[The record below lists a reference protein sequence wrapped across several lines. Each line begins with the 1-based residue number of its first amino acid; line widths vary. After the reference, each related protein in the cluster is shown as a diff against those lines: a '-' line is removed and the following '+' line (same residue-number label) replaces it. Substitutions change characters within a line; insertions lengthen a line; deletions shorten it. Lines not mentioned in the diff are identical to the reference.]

1 LRSTERPNPTP
12 EPHEEIA
19 LKSQN
24 QGVNPM
30 SEIKSPE
37 PFYSVTRRAGD
48 ILFLSGFG
56 PVKDLVVTGTT
67 IEEQTTFTMDL
78 MKAALESE
86 GATFDDV
93 VRVNVFLLDM
103 ADRDR
108 FNAAYLK
115 YFNGRMP
122 TRRLI
127 GAGDLFKGILV
138 ELDCIAYLDPAKR
151 ALDPSRSA

>member
-1 LRSTERPNPTP
+1 
-12 EPHEEIA
+12 
-19 LKSQN
+19 
-24 QGVNPM
+24 M
-30 SEIKSPE
+30 SELKSPE

-48 ILFLSGFG
+48 LLFLSGFG
-56 PVKDLVVTGTT
+56 PVKDLVVTGET
-67 IEEQTTFTMDL
+67 IEEQTNFTMDQI
-78 MKAALESE
+78 KAALESE

-93 VRVNVFLLDM
+93 VRMNVFLLNM

-127 GAGDLFKGILV
+127 GAGDLFKGILL
-138 ELDCIAYLDPAKR
+138 ELDCIAYLDPSKKTENPAGGG
-151 ALDPSRSA
+151 

>member
-1 LRSTERPNPTP
+1 M
-12 EPHEEIA
+12 
-19 LKSQN
+19 
-24 QGVNPM
+24 G
-30 SEIKSPE
+30 EIKSPE

-56 PVKDLVVTGTT
+56 PVKNLVVVGET
-67 IEEQTTFTMDL
+67 IEEQTNFTMDQI
-78 MKAALESE
+78 KAALASE

-93 VRVNVFLLDM
+93 VRMNVFLLDM

-115 YFNGRMP
+115 YFNGPTP

-138 ELDCIAYLDPAKR
+138 ELDCIAYLDPAKKTAR
-151 ALDPSRSA
+151 AAGAR